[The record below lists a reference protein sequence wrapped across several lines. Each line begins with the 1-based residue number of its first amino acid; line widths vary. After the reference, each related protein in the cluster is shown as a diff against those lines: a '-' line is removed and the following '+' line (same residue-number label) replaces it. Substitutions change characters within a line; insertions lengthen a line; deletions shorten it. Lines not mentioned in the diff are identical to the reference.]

1 MNDNVDNSSQYVML
15 EPLNNIKSFGPTP
28 DTFSLYLQTSFNV
41 IMGVIIV
48 MSVFRI
54 IYGGM
59 IFMTSDIVMNKL
71 KGKEAIVGSLKGI
84 FLAVVTWLLLYTINP
99 DILNNKVGRII
110 SDGVVTAGQ
119 GLGNVVG
126 GVGVGGIG
134 GAGSGG
140 VAGRGCDNVSSSI
153 EKNKSGQNVCLGQTC
168 SKTCIFDQ
176 NTINIAQNEASK
188 AGIDYRIVLSI
199 SCRESSGQI
208 SAVGNHAN
216 NGYPDCGLMQI
227 NMQSRG
233 LKSCPSDIMDIRANV
248 QEGIRL
254 YKSKLSS
261 ARSYTTVSQTS
272 QAFASYNCC
281 SDGTSPNSASV
292 SCNPDSGYTSPIPKW
307 ACPIDP
313 GTSSFNMCNVRNYA
327 CDVDACLSKY

>member
-1 MNDNVDNSSQYVML
+1 M
-15 EPLNNIKSFGPTP
+15 
-28 DTFSLYLQTSFNV
+28 
-41 IMGVIIV
+41 
-48 MSVFRI
+48 
-54 IYGGM
+54 
-59 IFMTSDIVMNKL
+59 
-71 KGKEAIVGSLKGI
+71 
-84 FLAVVTWLLLYTINP
+84 
-99 DILNNKVGRII
+99 
-110 SDGVVTAGQ
+110 VTAGQ
-119 GLGNVVG
+119 GLGAVVG
-126 GVGVGGIG
+126 RVGEG
-134 GAGSGG
+134 GASSGG

-199 SCRESSGQI
+199 SCRESSGQVN
-208 SAVGNHAN
+208 AVGNHAN

-227 NMQSRG
+227 NMQGRG

-272 QAFASYNCC
+272 QAFAAYNCC

-292 SCNPDSGYTSPIPKW
+292 SCNTDSGYTNPIPKW